1 VNINHFPKLPLP
13 DFSKLLSHIS
23 KTFQSSKKTGSNLHV
38 NRLKSDSK
46 VKQGK
51 KCARKEKSP
60 RRAKNTQFS
69 GFGFFFGVWI
79 LFDFFVVASSSVNK
93 TRCQGLNVVKPPLGG
108 A

>member
-1 VNINHFPKLPLP
+1 VNINHFPKFPLP

-69 GFGFFFGVWI
+69 GFGFCLIFLLLQVHQ
-79 LFDFFVVASSSVNK
+79 S
-93 TRCQGLNVVKPPLGG
+93 TRRDVKD
-108 A
+108 